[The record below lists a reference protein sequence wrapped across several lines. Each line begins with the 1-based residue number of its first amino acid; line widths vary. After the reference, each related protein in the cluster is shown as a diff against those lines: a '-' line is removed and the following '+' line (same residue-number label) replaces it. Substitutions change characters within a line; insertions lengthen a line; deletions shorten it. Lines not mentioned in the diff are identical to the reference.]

1 MVTVMG
7 GKGSGG
13 RNAKPVEQKIRLGNV
28 GKRRLPSTATITAL
42 PPLVGGAIPVA
53 HRTLGTHGAALWQRV
68 WTSGAAWLRPAL
80 DGDLILMAC
89 EMTDERSQLRAIVLS
104 KGGAGRWRERRAL
117 RDIDRQITGILAQ
130 IGFSP
135 TDRASLDR
143 GSEVKPNEFSAMR
156 RRVEAKR
163 HAASG

>member
-1 MVTVMG
+1 MG

-28 GKRRLPSTATITAL
+28 GKRALPKIASITAL
-42 PPLVGGAIPVA
+42 PPLAAGAVPVA
-53 HRTLGTHGAALWQRV
+53 HRPLGAHGQVLWQRV

-80 DGDLILMAC
+80 DGDLVLMAC
-89 EMTDERSQLRAIVLS
+89 EMTDERSMLRQIVIS

-135 TDRASLDR
+135 TDRASLG